1 MSDAIKTE
9 VLRRGIT
16 RLCHFTPSRNLG
28 QILSGNSGVLATRK
42 LQEDE
47 RNIFAPTDLQRLD
60 GHIGHISCSIEY
72 PNAWYFDRAR
82 SRELLFRDWA
92 IVFIA
97 PKYLWKRETLFCPR
111 NASASFG
118 REVGSGD
125 GAFMRLFAP
134 EVIGAYGRKY
144 SRSSLTPDYCVT
156 DEQAEVLIAE
166 EIALED
172 ILGFAVT
179 SIAQARNEGV
189 RLKFLGIP
197 SARIQE
203 LKVIVS
209 PDLFDKN
216 RLSRLLKQGGR
227 PQETGF
233 DLSTLK

>member
-1 MSDAIKTE
+1 MSDAIKAE
-9 VLRRGIT
+9 VLRRGIA

-28 QILSGNSGVLATRK
+28 QILSGNSGVLATSK
-42 LQEDE
+42 LKEDE
-47 RNIFAPTDLQRLD
+47 RNIFAPTDLERLD
-60 GHIGHISCSIEY
+60 GHTRHISCSIEY
-72 PNAWYFDRAR
+72 PNAWYFDKAR

-97 PKYLWKRETLFCPR
+97 STYLWKKETLFCPR
-111 NASASFG
+111 NAAASF
-118 REVGSGD
+118 
-125 GAFMRLFAP
+125 
-134 EVIGAYGRKY
+134 AYGRKY

-179 SIAQARNEGV
+179 SIEQARNEAV

-197 SARIQE
+197 YARIQE

-209 PDLFDKN
+209 SDLFDKN
-216 RLSRLLKQGGR
+216 RLSRLLKQGKR
-227 PQETGF
+227 PQETLF

>member
-1 MSDAIKTE
+1 MSDAIKAE
-9 VLRRGIT
+9 VLRRGIA

-28 QILSGNSGVLATRK
+28 QILSGNSGVLATSK
-42 LQEDE
+42 LKEDE
-47 RNIFAPTDLQRLD
+47 RNIFAPTDLERLD
-60 GHIGHISCSIEY
+60 GHTRHISCSIEF
-72 PNAWYFDRAR
+72 PNAWYFDKAR

-97 PKYLWKRETLFCPR
+97 PTYLWKKETLFCPR
-111 NASASFG
+111 NAAASFG
-118 REVGSGD
+118 REVGNGEH
-125 GAFMRLFAP
+125 AFMRLFAP
-134 EVIGAYGRKY
+134 EVVGAYGRRY
-144 SRSSLTPDYCVT
+144 LRSSLTHDYCVT

-179 SIAQARNEGV
+179 SIEQARNEVV

-197 SARIQE
+197 YARIQE

-216 RLSRLLKQGGR
+216 RLSRLLKQGKR
-227 PQETGF
+227 PQETLF